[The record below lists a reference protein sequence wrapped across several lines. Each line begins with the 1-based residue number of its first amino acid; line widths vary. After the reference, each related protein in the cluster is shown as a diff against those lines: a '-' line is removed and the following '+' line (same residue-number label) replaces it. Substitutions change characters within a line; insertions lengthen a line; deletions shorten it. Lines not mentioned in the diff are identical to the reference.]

1 MAEIHI
7 VQAHSL
13 SQEQARRAAEQVSA
27 KQARDYQFACRCDGD
42 NVMRFERSGV
52 EGELTLAAGQAAVE
66 VRLGFM
72 MGMFAPAIQE
82 KLAASM
88 KKVFGA

>member
-1 MAEIHI
+1 MADIHI

-27 KQARDYQFACRCDGD
+27 RLARDYQLACRWDGD
-42 NVMRFERSGV
+42 KVMRFERSGV
-52 EGELTLAAGQAAVE
+52 EGELTLGEGQAAVA

-88 KKVFGA
+88 KKVFAA

>member
-1 MAEIHI
+1 MADIHI

-27 KQARDYQFACRCDGD
+27 KLARDYQLACRWDGD

-52 EGELTLAAGQAAVE
+52 EGELTLGAGQAAVA

-88 KKVFGA
+88 KKVFAA